1 MIGAAIRLFLPR
13 ARWPIGAGAL
23 LCGLAMILGC
33 WLEASTAHAQFLGA
47 PAKRSRS
54 STTPQLI
61 QQSRADPNAQM
72 LITADEIQYDYTN
85 QRVSAVSRVQIHF
98 AGSVLEADKVTYDQN
113 TKRLH
118 AEGNVR
124 LTDADQRILY
134 ANMLDL
140 SEDFR
145 DGFVDSLRLDG
156 PDRTRV
162 AASRAERTSGNITVF
177 HNGVYTACEPC
188 KEDPRRPPFWQVRA
202 ARIIHDQEEKMIYYE
217 DARIEFSGVPL
228 AYVPFFST
236 PDPTVKRKTGFL
248 MPSVIYNSVFGVA
261 VTTPFYWAL
270 APNYD
275 VTITPHITS
284 RQGPLMEVEWRHRLM
299 SGAYTIRAA
308 GIWQLDKDQFAA
320 QGPSDDFN
328 SGFKDFRGSIATTG
342 QFKLTERWVWGWDAM
357 LVTDRPFLQ
366 DYSIM
371 KVPPQIVSQ
380 LYTAGR
386 GDRSYFEARAIHYLG
401 LSSADRQNELPIIHP
416 VIDYSYTFGN
426 PILGGELGYSF
437 NLTSLSRNAA
447 DFDPINQV
455 ALVTGT
461 CTPATADVAIKTPA
475 NCLLRGIPGTYTR
488 FSGESHW
495 RRTFVDPYGQVFT
508 PFASVRV
515 DAAALSIT
523 DEPGVGNF
531 INTGESTPFRAMPA
545 VGLEYRY
552 PFISAHT
559 WGTQTIEPIA
569 QVIARPDE
577 MAIGKFPNEDAQSFI
592 WSDANLFGLDKFS
605 GWDRVEG
612 GTRANAGV
620 QYTAQFNR
628 GGYINM
634 LVGQSYQLFGKN
646 SFAVADVANTG
657 LDSGLETTAS
667 DYVARMTF
675 QPSTTYAFISR
686 FRFDEETL
694 EVRRLELES
703 RVTFERWQVSM
714 LYGNYDAQPDIG
726 FLTRR
731 QGILGT
737 GSAKLTQ
744 NWTLYG
750 GARYDIE
757 AAQLNQ
763 TSFGLGYIDDCF
775 GIRVTYTTD
784 YGYTATPSGK
794 PPDPTHSVLLQIS
807 MRTIGTTQF
816 SQRLDNVLTT
826 TTDQL
831 NSFQF

>member
-1 MIGAAIRLFLPR
+1 MLAAAARLFGTR
-13 ARWPIGAGAL
+13 RRWPARAGAL
-23 LCGLAMILGC
+23 LCGLAVVFGC
-33 WLEASTAHAQFLGA
+33 WLDVRPADAQFLGA
-47 PAKRSRS
+47 PPKRSRS
-54 STTPQLI
+54 STTPQLL
-61 QQSRADPNAQM
+61 QQSRADPNSQM
-72 LITADEIQYDYTN
+72 LVAADEINYDYTN

-98 AGSVLEADKVTYDQN
+98 AGSVLEADRVVYDQVA
-113 TKRLH
+113 KRLH

-124 LTDADQRILY
+124 LTDADGRILY

-145 DGFVDSLRLDG
+145 DGFVDSLRLDA
-156 PDRTRV
+156 PDRTRI
-162 AASRAERTSGNITVF
+162 AASRAERTSGSITVF
-177 HNGVYTACEPC
+177 QNGVYTACEAC
-188 KEDPRRPPFWQVRA
+188 KEDPRRPPLWQVRA
-202 ARIIHDQEEKMIYYE
+202 ARIIHHQEEKMIYYE
-217 DARIEFSGVPL
+217 DARIEFHGVPL
-228 AYVPFFST
+228 AYVPYFST

-248 MPSVIYNSVFGVA
+248 MPSAVYNSVFGFG

-275 VTITPHITS
+275 VTITPTMTS
-284 RQGPLMEVEWRHRLM
+284 SQGPLLQVEWRHRLM
-299 SGAYTIRAA
+299 SGSYNIRAA
-308 GIWQLDKDQFAA
+308 GIWQLDKEQFAA
-320 QGPSDDFN
+320 QGPADSFD
-328 SGFKDFRGSIATTG
+328 SGFRDFRGSISSSG
-342 QFKLTERWVWGWDAM
+342 QFKLADRWVWGWDAT
-357 LVTDRPFLQ
+357 LVSDKPFLQ

-371 KVPPQIVSQ
+371 KVPPEIVSQ
-380 LYTAGR
+380 LYTTGR

-401 LSSADRQNELPIIHP
+401 LSGADRQNELPIIHP

-447 DFDPINQV
+447 DFDPINQT

-475 NCLLRGIPGTYTR
+475 NCLLRGIPGSYTR

-495 RRTFVDPYGQVFT
+495 RRSFIDGFGQVFT
-508 PFASVRV
+508 PFASVRLE
-515 DAAALSIT
+515 AAALSIT
-523 DEPGVGNF
+523 NEPGVANF
-531 INTGESTPFRAMPA
+531 IDTGESTPFRAMPA

-569 QVIARPDE
+569 EVIVRPDE
-577 MAIGKFPNEDAQSFI
+577 MAIGNFPNEDAQSFI

-612 GTRANAGV
+612 GTRANVGV
-620 QYTAQFNR
+620 QYTAQFNG

-646 SFAVADVANTG
+646 SFAVADVSNTG
-657 LDSGLETTAS
+657 LDSGLETTRS

-686 FRFDEETL
+686 FRFDEESL
-694 EVRRLELES
+694 ELRRLELES
-703 RVTFERWQVSM
+703 RVTFERWSVSM
-714 LYGNYDAQPDIG
+714 LYGNYDAQPAIG
-726 FLTRR
+726 FLTPR
-731 QGILGT
+731 QGVLGS

-744 NWTLYG
+744 NWTLYA

-775 GIRVTYTTD
+775 GVRVTYTTD
-784 YGYTATPSGK
+784 YGYTTTTSTPELN
-794 PPDPTHSVLLQIS
+794 HSVLLQVS
-807 MRTIGTTQF
+807 LRTIGTTRF

-831 NSFQF
+831 NTFQF

>member
-1 MIGAAIRLFLPR
+1 MLAAAARLFGTR
-13 ARWPIGAGAL
+13 RRWPARAGAL
-23 LCGLAMILGC
+23 LCGLAVVFGC
-33 WLEASTAHAQFLGA
+33 WLDVRPADAQFLGA
-47 PAKRSRS
+47 PPKRSRS
-54 STTPQLI
+54 STTPQLL
-61 QQSRADPNAQM
+61 QQSRADPNSQM
-72 LITADEIQYDYTN
+72 LVAADEINYDYTN

-98 AGSVLEADKVTYDQN
+98 AGSVLEADRVVYDQVA
-113 TKRLH
+113 KRLH

-124 LTDADQRILY
+124 LTDADGRILY

-145 DGFVDSLRLDG
+145 DGFVDSLRLDA
-156 PDRTRV
+156 PDRTRI
-162 AASRAERTSGNITVF
+162 AASRAERTSGSITVF
-177 HNGVYTACEPC
+177 QNGVYTACEAC
-188 KEDPRRPPFWQVRA
+188 KEDPRRPPMWQVRA
-202 ARIIHDQEEKMIYYE
+202 ARIIHHQEEKMIYYE
-217 DARIEFSGVPL
+217 DARIEFHGVPL
-228 AYVPFFST
+228 AYVPYFST

-248 MPSVIYNSVFGVA
+248 MPSAVYNSVFGFG

-275 VTITPHITS
+275 VTITPTMTS
-284 RQGPLMEVEWRHRLM
+284 SQGPLLQVEWRHRLM
-299 SGAYTIRAA
+299 SGSYNIRAA
-308 GIWQLDKDQFAA
+308 GIWQLDKEQFAA
-320 QGPSDDFN
+320 QGPADSFD
-328 SGFKDFRGSIATTG
+328 SGFRDFRGSISSSG
-342 QFKLTERWVWGWDAM
+342 QFKLADRWVWGWDAT
-357 LVTDRPFLQ
+357 LVSDKPFLQ

-371 KVPPQIVSQ
+371 KVPPEIVSQ
-380 LYTAGR
+380 LYTTGR

-401 LSSADRQNELPIIHP
+401 LSGADRQNELPIIHP

-447 DFDPINQV
+447 DFDPINQT

-475 NCLLRGIPGTYTR
+475 NCLLRGIPGSYTR

-495 RRTFVDPYGQVFT
+495 RRSFIDGFGQVFT
-508 PFASVRV
+508 PFASVRLE
-515 DAAALSIT
+515 AAALSIT
-523 DEPGVGNF
+523 NEPGVANF
-531 INTGESTPFRAMPA
+531 IDTGESTPFRAMPA

-569 QVIARPDE
+569 QVIVRPDE
-577 MAIGKFPNEDAQSFI
+577 MAIGNFPNEDAQSFI

-612 GTRANAGV
+612 GTRANVGV
-620 QYTAQFNR
+620 QYTAQFNG

-646 SFAVADVANTG
+646 SFAVADVSNTG
-657 LDSGLETTAS
+657 LDSGLETTRS

-686 FRFDEETL
+686 FRFDEESL
-694 EVRRLELES
+694 ELRRLELES
-703 RVTFERWQVSM
+703 RVTFERWSVSM
-714 LYGNYDAQPDIG
+714 LYGNYDAQPAIG
-726 FLTRR
+726 FLTPR
-731 QGILGT
+731 QGVLGS

-744 NWTLYG
+744 NWTLYA

-775 GIRVTYTTD
+775 GVRVTYTTD
-784 YGYTATPSGK
+784 YGYTTTTSTPELN
-794 PPDPTHSVLLQIS
+794 HSVLLQVS
-807 MRTIGTTQF
+807 LRTIGTTRF
-816 SQRLDNVLTT
+816 SQRLDNVVTT